1 MGTPTVA
8 RPSRQRVW
16 AAIED
21 DVDQWYESKRN
32 KKGKVN
38 TNVMCVG
45 LILADHMAE
54 GVPILETTY
63 RAESQVKS
71 IGASRIRQILA
82 RHGETRRF
90 RSEAGRT
97 SRGSLP
103 LAHALAPI
111 ISDAAAAA
119 GYGKLSDDDQAHVR
133 NALQAWFVDKV
144 QTDYF
149 GMQRLT
155 AAIDPALPVRV
166 NIAELLEAAR
176 TQGGN
181 NAGAVAQ
188 HLVGAKLAMRFP
200 DEAVS
205 NHGYTTADVQTS
217 RPGDFS
223 IGDTA
228 IHVTMSPIEALFTKC
243 SQNLADG
250 YRPIVLVPENRL
262 VAGRQIAETT
272 GVGSRVSVQAIEDY
286 VGNNVEE
293 IGGLSESGVRAELKK
308 LLETYNTRVDAV
320 ESDPSLLIDIPGNL

>member
-1 MGTPTVA
+1 MA
-8 RPSRQRVW
+8 RPSWQQVSV
-16 AAIED
+16 AIED
-21 DVDQWYESKRN
+21 VVDQWYESKRS
-32 KKGKVN
+32 KRGKVN

-63 RAESQVKS
+63 RAESQVKN

-103 LAHALAPI
+103 LANALAPI
-111 ISDAAAAA
+111 ISDTADAA
-119 GYGKLSDDDQAHVR
+119 GYGKLSDDDQARVR

-144 QTDYF
+144 RTDYF
-149 GMQRLT
+149 AAQRLS
-155 AAIDPALPVRV
+155 AAIDPALPVRA

-188 HLVGAKLAMRFP
+188 HLVGAKLSLRFP
-200 DEAVS
+200 SEAVS
-205 NHGYTTADVQTS
+205 NHGYTTADVQTN
-217 RPGDFS
+217 RPGDFL

-228 IHVTMSPIEALFTKC
+228 IHVTMSPAEALFNKC
-243 SQNLADG
+243 KQNLADG
-250 YRPIVLVPENRL
+250 YRPMVLVPENRL

-272 GVGSRVSVQAIEDY
+272 GLDSRVSVQAIEDY
-286 VGNNVEE
+286 VGNNLEE
-293 IGGLSESGVRAELKK
+293 IGGLRATGVRAELRK
-308 LLETYNTRVDAV
+308 LLETYNGRVDAV
-320 ESDPSLLIDIPGNL
+320 ESDPSLLITIPGNL